1 MGRLRVNETV
11 LTIPVKTRTAE
22 DGTLSLKVSTG
33 IPNAEVDV
41 LIVIETVLSG
51 ESLNALVAQWPKG
64 YFELF
69 GSLRGIRLER
79 PPQGKLQDRLPLE

>member
-1 MGRLRVNETV
+1 M
-11 LTIPVKTRTAE
+11 LTIPAKTRTAG

-41 LIVIETVLSG
+41 LIVIETVRSGDNLSTPIA
-51 ESLNALVAQWPKG
+51 EWPQG

-69 GSLRGIRLER
+69 GSLREVNLER
-79 PPQGKLQDRLPLE
+79 PSQGELQDRLPLE